1 MKKKRRYP
9 NLYLAVGLCLLAMT
23 VGAAVDAKTSR
34 AQKAAEDEAA
44 TFTRVTASWT
54 AQPTDAAAAP
64 ATNVH
69 DPRESAAAATV
80 APNKPFSGDFRLP
93 MGSDIHKPFSG
104 GEPVYSETMG
114 DWRVHNG
121 TDFAGSVGNDVH
133 AAADGKVLRVYDDS
147 FLGTVMEIDHGNGL
161 VLRYCGLQSGSCLP
175 AGSAVEK
182 GARIA
187 ALGHIP
193 IEMET
198 DHLHL
203 EALIDG
209 EFVDPMAAM
218 NKANT
223 AE

>member
-1 MKKKRRYP
+1 MKKKGKYP

-23 VGAAVDAKTSR
+23 VGAAVDARVSR
-34 AQKAAEDEAA
+34 AQKAAEETA
-44 TFTRVTASWT
+44 TFTRITASWT
-54 AQPTDAAAAP
+54 AQPTNAAAVP
-64 ATNVH
+64 ATDVA
-69 DPRESAAAATV
+69 DPRETEAAATV
-80 APNKPFSGDFRLP
+80 APNKPYSGDFQLP

-104 GEPVYSETMG
+104 DEPVYSETMG

-133 AAADGKVLRVYDDS
+133 AVAAGRVQRVYDDS
-147 FLGTVMEIDHGNGL
+147 FWGTVMEIDHGNGL
-161 VLRYCGLQSGSCLP
+161 TLRYCGLQSGSCLP
-175 AGSAVEK
+175 EGSTVEK

-209 EFVDPMAAM
+209 EYVDPLAAL
-218 NKANT
+218 NKGNT

>member
-1 MKKKRRYP
+1 MKTKRKYP
-9 NLYLAVGLCLLAMT
+9 NLYLAAGLCLLAMA
-23 VGAAVDAKTSR
+23 VGAAVDATTSR
-34 AQKAAEDEAA
+34 AQKTGEEAA

-64 ATNVH
+64 ATDVH
-69 DPRESAAAATV
+69 DPRQTAAAVTV
-80 APNKPFSGDFRLP
+80 APNKPYSGDFRLP

-114 DWRVHNG
+114 DWRAHNG

-147 FLGTVMEIDHGNGL
+147 FWGTVMEIDHGNGL
-161 VLRYCGLQSGSCLP
+161 TLRYCGLQSGSCLP
-175 AGSAVEK
+175 EGAMVEK

-193 IEMET
+193 LEMEA

-209 EFVDPMAAM
+209 ELVDPMAAL

>member
-1 MKKKRRYP
+1 MKKKWKYP
-9 NLYLAVGLCLLAMT
+9 NLYLAAGLCLLAMT
-23 VGAAVDAKTSR
+23 VGAAVDAKTNR
-34 AQKAAEDEAA
+34 EQKASEEAA

-54 AQPTDAAAAP
+54 VQPTDAAAAP
-64 ATNVH
+64 ATDVA
-69 DPRESAAAATV
+69 DPRGAAAAVTV
-80 APNKPFSGDFRLP
+80 APNKPFSGDFQLP

-133 AAADGKVLRVYDDS
+133 AAAAGKVLRVYDDS
-147 FLGTVMEIDHGNGL
+147 FWGTVMEIDHGNGL

-175 AGSAVEK
+175 EGSEVEK

-193 IEMET
+193 LEMET

-209 EFVDPMAAM
+209 EYTDPMAAL
-218 NKANT
+218 NKSNT